1 MDFQG
6 VQRSTSITFKPAP
19 SVASANA
26 LSVATLVASTADDE
40 VEGRK
45 QTEENLAAQRET
57 QPDGAQIV
65 PVTSTSADLLSS
77 PPPVSASLNT
87 NLGESHLAI
96 KLFFLLEEDTEQE
109 RLHNFL

>member
-57 QPDGAQIV
+57 QPDGAHIV
-65 PVTSTSADLLSS
+65 PVASTSADSLSS
-77 PPPVSASLNT
+77 PPPVSNT
-87 NLGESHLAI
+87 NIGESHLAI